1 MINQNYSL
9 VEPFA
14 TIVDDAF
21 LRISC
26 DIDSNMDPHGQQEN
40 DEITENMVDFPDN
53 FDTDTL
59 ETTETQSADL
69 GNTNAFTNQLRVI
82 PDDNVINKNIRSLN
96 MQQREIFNF
105 VHKWSRDF
113 IKSLGC
119 KIHQNVKLFYVFIT
133 GGAGVGKSHMI
144 KTIHMSLSKVLMY
157 KGGELDKPRILL
169 LAPTGVAAVNIN
181 GTTIH
186 SGLEINVGGKLYPLS
201 EQHRADLRNKLSE
214 VRLIIIDEI
223 SMVSSV
229 LFFQVN
235 H

>member
-26 DIDSNMDPHGQQEN
+26 DTDSNMDPHGQQEN

-69 GNTNAFTNQLRVI
+69 GNTNAFTNQVRVI

-119 KIHQNVKLFYVFIT
+119 KIHQHVKPFHISIT
-133 GGAGVGKSHMI
+133 V
-144 KTIHMSLSKVLMY
+144 
-157 KGGELDKPRILL
+157 EQ
-169 LAPTGVAAVNIN
+169 
-181 GTTIH
+181 
-186 SGLEINVGGKLYPLS
+186 GLESLV
-201 EQHRADLRNKLSE
+201 
-214 VRLIIIDEI
+214 
-223 SMVSSV
+223 
-229 LFFQVN
+229 
-235 H
+235 